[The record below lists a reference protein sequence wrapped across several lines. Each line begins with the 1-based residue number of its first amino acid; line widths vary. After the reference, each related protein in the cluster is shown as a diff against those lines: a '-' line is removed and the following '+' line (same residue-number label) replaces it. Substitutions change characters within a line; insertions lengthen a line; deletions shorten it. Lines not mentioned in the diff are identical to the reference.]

1 MGQLVT
7 PWVGSL
13 SAGVP
18 GLDARPWYSHCHLG
32 IWKQTPGYLTVGLC
46 QKLRRKTPS
55 QIDNG
60 DVATYL
66 ESGSVKAFWRKR
78 YMSCPRLQARFTP
91 FLLLKW
97 QRCPSYILS
106 PAHLPMCLAAYH
118 LPHKGPAHWVFLFC
132 AFICSRHKA
141 SHVSCWKKITEKLRE
156 STFQCWSYRPV
167 RMKW

>member
-18 GLDARPWYSHCHLG
+18 GLDAPPWYSHRHLG
-32 IWKQTPGYLTVGLC
+32 IWKQTLGYLTIGLLRC
-46 QKLRRKTPS
+46 QELRRKTPS
-55 QIDNG
+55 QIDSRE
-60 DVATYL
+60 VATYL

-78 YMSCPRLQARFTP
+78 YMSCPCLQACFTP

-106 PAHLPMCLAAYH
+106 PAHLPMCPVAYH
-118 LPHKGPAHWVFLFC
+118 LPHKGSCSLGI
-132 AFICSRHKA
+132 FILCIHMFKA
-141 SHVSCWKKITEKLRE
+141 
-156 STFQCWSYRPV
+156 
-167 RMKW
+167 